1 MISQRRASNGGAQA
15 SAVRHSQRRRG
26 LRIGMAAPNTTM
38 DPHQFSNAP
47 NNAVASHI
55 FDALVTNDATSR
67 STPGLAVSW
76 RVLDDTHWEFALRA
90 DATFWDGIQ
99 LGGQMGL
106 ANMGTDFG
114 NSTSQQVAYI
124 LRNSTLEN
132 EAHPS
137 AWATLPHSSTNTRSY
152 GGFLGYSTQ
161 QEQLIIGFD
170 AAYNK
175 VSSAQ
180 IGASDSMTRIVTT
193 SDSVQH
199 TVTLSAQSSTKLIDY
214 ATARFRFGYA
224 MAQFLPYV
232 FVGGSVGRFDYA
244 NTSTVRDSQLAGGV
258 TTVFGPITMSDAK
271 ANAIVGGFTTGVGI
285 DVALMPNLFLR
296 GEFEYV
302 GFAPIGGIRTSINTG
317 RVGIGMRF

>member
-1 MISQRRASNGGAQA
+1 MILQRRVSKDGGAQA
-15 SAVRHSQRRRG
+15 SAVRHSQRRRE
-26 LRIGMAAPNTTM
+26 LRIGMAA
-38 DPHQFSNAP
+38 A
-47 NNAVASHI
+47 
-55 FDALVTNDATSR
+55 ALLMALPQGRAAAADWPDLPLRGSFTS
-67 STPGLAVSW
+67 PGPV
-76 RVLDDTHWEFALRA
+76 R
-90 DATFWDGIQ
+90 WDGFQVGGQ
-99 LGGQMGL
+99 LGL
-106 ANMGTDFG
+106 TNMGTDFG
-114 NSTSQQVAYI
+114 SSTSQQVAYI

-132 EAHPS
+132 EAQPS
-137 AWATLPHSSTNTRSY
+137 AWAALPHSSTNARSY
-152 GGFLGYSTQ
+152 GGFFGYSTQ

-170 AAYNK
+170 AAYNR

-180 IGASDSMTRIVTT
+180 IGASDSMTRVVTT

-244 NTSTVRDSQLAGGV
+244 NSSTVRDSQLAGGV
-258 TTVFGPITMSDAK
+258 TTVFGPVTMSDAK

-302 GFAPIGGIRTSINTG
+302 GFAPIGGIRSSINTG
-317 RVGIGMRF
+317 RVAIGMRF